1 MKCKSLLL
9 FFALLAITLEMNA
22 QASISMQ
29 GTIRNSSGA
38 AVADGTYSLTFKLY
52 TSDSGGSPVWTETQ
66 DNIKVVGGVY
76 SAILGEA
83 NPLNAAFNVPYY
95 VGLSID
101 GGAELNPR
109 FRLTSAPYAL
119 SLIGQGNTFPSSG
132 TVGIGTASPDPNTA
146 LTVSG
151 GSGNGRMLITAPGD
165 KDALIWMRSGDNL
178 SGMTMGSNGNF
189 DINAPGPMNLSG
201 SRVHLINGGTVRA
214 HTDNDGFVINGR
226 LMSTSTLWTQNGDI
240 SSANGQDLRLYRD
253 GNLHILARGDGYT
266 EFKKCLYIPGSITKA
281 WGQTQRVIGN
291 VFGFD
296 PAWMNHSVSI
306 IAEQIVATG
315 NSFVIFSDSRIK
327 KDLKLSN
334 SSDDLST
341 LMNLEVTDYRRVD
354 SFQHGIGYQK
364 GFIAQQVEK
373 VFPEAVSIY
382 TDVIPDIYSFPV
394 SMTVNGAEATFT
406 MEKAHSL
413 LAGNRVRIYT
423 KDNSQNDYV
432 VVQVDSDRSFTVKDW
447 HTTNDASST
456 FVFGKEVND
465 FRRVDYDKIHNLNVS
480 ATQELARQLEQLR
493 AENAEL
499 KRTNETKTAELNR
512 VLGDM
517 QRNSELMSG
526 RLAKLEAL
534 LEAGNSKR

>member
-1 MKCKSLLL
+1 MKKFNILIVL
-9 FFALLAITLEMNA
+9 FLLALAGNA
-22 QASISMQ
+22 FGQAAISMQ

-38 AVADGTYSLTFKLY
+38 AVSDGTYSLTFKLY
-52 TSDSGGSPVWTETQ
+52 TSESGGSPVWTETQ

-76 SAILGEA
+76 SAILGEV

-95 VGLSID
+95 VGMSVD

-151 GSGNGRMLITAPGD
+151 GSGDGRMLVTAPGD
-165 KDALIWMRSGDNL
+165 KNALIWMRSGNNL
-178 SGMTMGSNGNF
+178 SGLSMGSNGNF
-189 DINAPGPMNLSG
+189 DINAPGPMNLSA
-201 SRVHLINGGTVRA
+201 SRVNLVNGSTVRA
-214 HTDNDGFVINGR
+214 YTDNDGLIVNGR
-226 LMSTSTLWTQNGDI
+226 LRSTGTLWTENGDI
-240 SSANGQDLRLYRD
+240 SSANGQNLRLYRD
-253 GNLHILARGDGYT
+253 GELHILARGDGYT
-266 EFKKCLYIPGSITKA
+266 EFKKCLYIPGSITRA
-281 WGQTQRVIGN
+281 WGQTQRVYGK
-291 VFGFD
+291 VFELD

-306 IAEQIVATG
+306 VADQIVATG

-382 TDVIPDIYSFPV
+382 TDVTPDIYSFPV

-423 KDNSQNDYV
+423 RDNSQDDYE

-447 HTTNDASST
+447 HTTNDASNI

-465 FRRVDYDKIHNLNVS
+465 FRRVDYDKIHTLNVS

-499 KRTNETKTAELNR
+499 KRANETKTAELNR

-517 QRNSELMSG
+517 QRNNELMSG